1 MAIIPE
7 TSSTPLRH
15 GGDLTE
21 ARRQFPNAPEPLID
35 LSTGINPRPYPVA
48 QLSSELFARL
58 PQSVELDALIVAA
71 AKFYAAPSPDHVVA
85 AAGTQILL
93 PLVASLIAPGRA
105 AILGPTYAEHARV
118 AALIGHNVKQVHEV
132 RELANANLAIVVN
145 PNNPDGHLCSRN
157 GLLAVASELQSRGG
171 LLVLDEA
178 FVDVAPDGSSLAPEV
193 DRGHI
198 VVLRSFGKFF
208 GLAGLRLGFAL
219 AAPELI
225 ARLAAWLGPWAV
237 SGPAIAIGRLALND
251 FAWAQAARA
260 SLQHDAQPHYSTAW
274 EIAASGCAASSS
286 SRAGCASACRTARTL
301 GRASPLPSQRFRNKH
316 LPHNRAQAGVILPL
330 RLGRPV
336 AALVRVPPL
345 PRHRLVRAR

>member
-1 MAIIPE
+1 
-7 TSSTPLRH
+7 
-15 GGDLTE
+15 
-21 ARRQFPNAPEPLID
+21 
-35 LSTGINPRPYPVA
+35 
-48 QLSSELFARL
+48 
-58 PQSVELDALIVAA
+58 
-71 AKFYAAPSPDHVVA
+71 
-85 AAGTQILL
+85 
-93 PLVASLIAPGRA
+93 
-105 AILGPTYAEHARV
+105 
-118 AALIGHNVKQVHEV
+118 VKQVHEV

-145 PNNPDGHLCSRN
+145 PNNPDGRLCSRS

-251 FAWAQAARA
+251 FAWAQAERA
-260 SLQHDAQPHYSTAW
+260 SLQQDARQLDRMLANCGLEIIGGTSLFRLARTGAADALFHHLGNSGIWVRRFIEQPSWLRFGLPNRADAWTRLSTAL
-274 EIAASGCAASSS
+274 AAFS
-286 SRAGCASACRTARTL
+286 
-301 GRASPLPSQRFRNKH
+301 K
-316 LPHNRAQAGVILPL
+316 
-330 RLGRPV
+330 
-336 AALVRVPPL
+336 
-345 PRHRLVRAR
+345 

>member
-105 AILGPTYAEHARV
+105 AILGPTYAEHARI
-118 AALIGHNVKQVHEV
+118 AALIGLNVKQVHEV

-251 FAWAQAARA
+251 FAWAQAERA
-260 SLQHDAQPHYSTAW
+260 SLQQDARQLDRMLANCGLEIIGGTSLFRLARTGAADALFHHLGNSGIWVRRFIEQPSWLRFGLPNRADAWTRLSTAL
-274 EIAASGCAASSS
+274 AAFS
-286 SRAGCASACRTARTL
+286 
-301 GRASPLPSQRFRNKH
+301 K
-316 LPHNRAQAGVILPL
+316 
-330 RLGRPV
+330 
-336 AALVRVPPL
+336 
-345 PRHRLVRAR
+345 

>member
-1 MAIIPE
+1 MASISSASRVSVMASIPE

-35 LSTGINPRPYPVA
+35 LSTGINPHPYPVA

-58 PQSVELDALIVAA
+58 PQSVDLDALIVAA

-118 AALIGHNVKQVHEV
+118 AALIGHTVKQVHEV

-145 PNNPDGHLCSRN
+145 PNNPDGRLCSRN

-219 AAPELI
+219 AAPELV

-237 SGPAIAIGRLALND
+237 SGPAIAIGRSALND
-251 FAWAQAARA
+251 FAWAQAERA
-260 SLQHDAQPHYSTAW
+260 SLQQDAQQLDRMLANCGL
-274 EIAASGCAASSS
+274 EIVGGTSLF
-286 SRAGCASACRTARTL
+286 RLARTGAADALFHHL
-301 GRASPLPSQRFRNKH
+301 GNSGIWVRRFIEQPSWLRFGLP
-316 LPHNRAQAGVILPL
+316 NRAAAWT
-330 RLGRPV
+330 RLATAL
-336 AALVRVPPL
+336 AAFSK
-345 PRHRLVRAR
+345 